1 MKPFRSGVL
10 GMVGALATG
19 ALVIGALTL
28 GLLESVPQKLAT
40 PTLRATL
47 PAPNLTPLPPSE
59 APEAPYVSTPRP
71 VTAAADPANPAA
83 CPPPSGWITYTVS
96 TGDDLRAVAET
107 HGSSLEQIMV
117 ENCLI
122 SDMVLSD
129 AIIYLPSLA
138 TATAFPGATFP
149 IVGSSPASTEKACVQ
164 PTGWIKYTVKL
175 GDNLTRISVN
185 YRISVSNLRSV
196 NCLAG
201 NIIRTGWQ
209 LWVPNVPT
217 STFTSSPT
225 ATQPPPDTPEPPP
238 MHTAAATL
246 TATWTA
252 AAASGIT
259 ETASPTSLQTPTN
272 LASSTATVSTAP
284 PNTNSAFRLS
294 NPQIDAFH

>member
-1 MKPFRSGVL
+1 MMKPFRSGVL

-28 GLLESVPQKLAT
+28 GLLESVPQKLAA

-47 PAPNLTPLPPSE
+47 PAPNLTPLPGFG

-71 VTAAADPANPAA
+71 VIAATSLANPAA
-83 CPPPSGWITYTVS
+83 CPPPTGWMLYTVS
-96 TGDDLRAVAET
+96 NGDDLRTLAET

-129 AIIYLPSLA
+129 TIIYLPPVAPA
-138 TATAFPGATFP
+138 TSTPGATIP
-149 IVGSSPASTEKACVQ
+149 NVGASPASTEKACVQ
-164 PTGWIKYTVKL
+164 PTGWVKYTVKL

-185 YRISVSNLRSV
+185 YRISVSNLKSV

-225 ATQPPPDTPEPPP
+225 TSQQPPDTPEPPP

-252 AAASGIT
+252 ITTSEIT
-259 ETASPTSLQTPTN
+259 ETASPTSIQTPPNFTP
-272 LASSTATVSTAP
+272 STATVSTAP
-284 PNTNSAFRLS
+284 PNPNSAFRLS
-294 NPQIDAFH
+294 NSH